1 MPDVPLTVFTLTGL
15 EASGPVPPLSTA
27 EREKLVE
34 NLREKAAQVA
44 ALSKFDLG
52 QRLFGVLGDS
62 MKKPL
67 ADLLKEFWRQ
77 RAEMR
82 NIAARKG
89 NERDV
94 VGDVELVD
102 HSLTWKL
109 QPSIKV
115 EVNGVQVHTF
125 HLTIATKLTLQGI
138 KLVMKN
144 SCITSVQAGT
154 LKAETTMT
162 YDDATAPAG
171 SGQHFQLLPV
181 ISRTVRLPGTLTL
194 PGGGLCLS

>member
-1 MPDVPLTVFTLTGL
+1 MPDIPLTVFSLAGL
-15 EASGPVPPLSTA
+15 EASGPVPPLNAA
-27 EREKLVE
+27 ERQQLVE
-34 NLREKAAQVA
+34 NLRRKAAEVA

-52 QRLFGVLGDS
+52 QRLLSVLEDS

-67 ADLLKEFWRQ
+67 ADLLQEFWKQ

-82 NIAARKG
+82 NVTARKG

-115 EVNGVQVHTF
+115 EVKGVPVHTL
-125 HLTIATKLTLQGI
+125 HLTVATKLTLQGI

-144 SCITSVQAGT
+144 SCITSVEAGT
-154 LKAETTMT
+154 LKAVTTLT
-162 YDDATAPAG
+162 YDDAAGPGG
-171 SGQHFQLLPV
+171 SGQHFQLLPA
-181 ISRTVRLPGTLTL
+181 ISRSVKLPGTLKL
-194 PGGGLCLS
+194 PGGGLCLT